1 MIVISL
7 EASKFILDD
16 DYKRL
21 LTNMGFNNVQIY
33 GNYDKSYYN

>member
-1 MIVISL
+1 MTVTGL
-7 EASKFILDD
+7 ETSKIILDD
-16 DYKRL
+16 DYRRL